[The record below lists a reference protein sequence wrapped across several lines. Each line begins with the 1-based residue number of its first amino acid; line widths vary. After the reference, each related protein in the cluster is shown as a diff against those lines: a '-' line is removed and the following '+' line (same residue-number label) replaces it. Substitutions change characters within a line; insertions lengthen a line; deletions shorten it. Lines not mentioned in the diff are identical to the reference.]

1 MSAFISQ
8 NNYDNELCI
17 FVACHQKNKN
27 FSGEL
32 QVQGGSKTAH
42 QNREWYALFIIYID
56 CLIPDR
62 LSMVFIIDTP
72 YEAIFRKVR
81 RTYQQRLKARYS

>member
-17 FVACHQKNKN
+17 FVACHQKNKK

-42 QNREWYALFIIYID
+42 QNREWYALFPHYSY
-56 CLIPDR
+56 CTSPLTKSQPLI
-62 LSMVFIIDTP
+62 LVVITCHILQ
-72 YEAIFRKVR
+72 FRE
-81 RTYQQRLKARYS
+81 